1 MRGAGGGR
9 REASRSVVKCPALCL
24 GKELVNMLKLRL
36 RRMGAR
42 NRPSYRVVVSDSRLT
57 ARAKVLEE
65 LGSYDPVAG
74 AGSFLVDRERA
85 QYWIGKG
92 AAVSS
97 TVRSLLEKPQP
108 AAPAQASPAPAA
120 SAPAAS

>member
-1 MRGAGGGR
+1 
-9 REASRSVVKCPALCL
+9 
-24 GKELVNMLKLRL
+24 MLKLRL

-42 NRPSYRVVVSDSRLT
+42 NRPYYRVVVSDSRLT

-74 AGSFLVDRERA
+74 AGSFSVDRERA

-92 AAVSS
+92 AAVSP
-97 TVRSLLEKPQP
+97 TVASLLQK
-108 AAPAQASPAPAA
+108 PAA
-120 SAPAAS
+120 SAPAAPQAS

>member
-1 MRGAGGGR
+1 
-9 REASRSVVKCPALCL
+9 
-24 GKELVNMLKLRL
+24 MLKLRL

-42 NRPSYRVVVSDSRLT
+42 NRPYYRVVVSDSRLT

-74 AGSFLVDRERA
+74 AGSFSVDRERA
-85 QYWIGKG
+85 SYWIGRG

-97 TVRSLLEKPQP
+97 TVRSLLDRPE
-108 AAPAQASPAPAA
+108 PAPAA
-120 SAPAAS
+120 S